1 VPVVEFARFKPSILT
16 GKNQRGHYMGVSTI
30 ILVLLA
36 FVFGLVLGILWVW
49 WFFKRRRKPAPDDVL
64 DEPALAGEIGL
75 RLAGTPA
82 DGSDAADGPP
92 PKKVIWIDAGDEVL
106 VHLDSTRVKI
116 TGRTLLVSVDL
127 ETDQTGRA
135 PVIVAFAISDGT
147 DAAGLVATTDEVPHG
162 HPLLASRWGASVRA
176 SVWNSLLG
184 IVEDNAARKGL
195 AAASIT
201 ALQGQLQLGAD
212 APLHL
217 GPRKAG

>member
-1 VPVVEFARFKPSILT
+1 ML
-16 GKNQRGHYMGVSTI
+16 VSTF

-36 FVFGLVLGILWVW
+36 FLLGLILGIVCFW
-49 WFFKRRRKPAPDDVL
+49 WFLKRRKKPPKDLV
-64 DEPALAGEIGL
+64 DEPALAEEIGI

-82 DGSDAADGPP
+82 DGSEQAQGPP
-92 PKKVIWIDAGDEVL
+92 PKKVIWVDAGDEVL
-106 VHLDSTRVKI
+106 VHLDSTRVKVA
-116 TGRTLLVSVDL
+116 GRTLLVSVDL

-147 DAAGLVATTDEVPHG
+147 DAAGLVATADEVPHG

-176 SVWNSLLG
+176 SVWASLLG

-195 AAASIT
+195 AAASIS
-201 ALQGQLQLGAD
+201 ALRGQLQLGAD